1 MFFTRD
7 KSFYKTLVT
16 LAIPIALQNAVT
28 FAVGLADNV
37 MIGTLGDSAISG
49 VYVGSQL
56 QTLLQM
62 FIGGIE
68 GAILI
73 LAAQYWGKRDTKS
86 IRRIAAIG
94 VRFALLIGLVITV
107 TAFLLPSQIVSLF
120 TSDASVIESGT
131 VYVRVVSLSYIFFC
145 ISQVMVATMR
155 AVETAKIGL
164 YVSFVTLIVNVI
176 CNYIL
181 IFGKFGMPEMG
192 IKGAA
197 VASVMAE
204 AASLAFFLIYTYA
217 KVDFKKFGLNHW
229 QKIDFSLLGKILS
242 ISCFTMIQYF
252 LAMAT
257 WFVFFIAIE
266 RLGQRELAIA
276 NIVRSIYIVMLIP
289 VQALSTTTNS
299 LVSNL
304 IGAGGITHVMRL
316 IWRIARMSFL
326 IMVVCVA
333 VVVLFPHAM
342 LSVYTNEPALLVESV
357 PSLYVIAGAMIIA
370 SVANIYF
377 NAISGTGNTQAALIL
392 EMGTLVFYALYILWI
407 GIVVKAPVSVCF
419 SIEVVYYS
427 LLLLSSII
435 YLKKAKWQN
444 KKI

>member
-1 MFFTRD
+1 MYTNKEIWNVSYPIFLGLLAQNIINVTDTAFLGRVGEVELGASAMGGLFYICVFT
-7 KSFYKTLVT
+7 
-16 LAIPIALQNAVT
+16 IA
-28 FAVGLADNV
+28 FGF
-37 MIGTLGDSAISG
+37 S
-49 VYVGSQL
+49 VGSQ
-56 QTLLQM
+56 
-62 FIGGIE
+62 
-68 GAILI
+68 ILI
-73 LAAQYWGKRDTKS
+73 ARRNGEGRYKDVGPVMIQGGTFLLGLAVLMFGLTHLLAPS
-86 IRRIAAIG
+86 I
-94 VRFALLIGLVITV
+94 VRLLI
-107 TAFLLPSQIVSLF
+107 S
-120 TSDASVIESGT
+120 SDS
-131 VYVRVVSLSYIFFC
+131 IFD
-145 ISQVMVATMR
+145 ATMEFLNWR
-155 AVETAKIGL
+155 IWGFFFA
-164 YVSFVTLIVNVI
+164 FVNVMFRALYI
-176 CNYIL
+176 GITKVLTMNAVVMALVNVLLDYIL

-192 IKGAA
+192 IKGAP
-197 VASVMAE
+197 VASVMPE

-407 GIVVKAPVSVCF
+407 GMVVKAPVSVCF

-427 LLLLSSII
+427 LLLFSSII

>member
-1 MFFTRD
+1 MYTNKEIWNVSYPIFLGLLAQNIINVTDTAFLGRVGEVELGASAMGGLFYICVFT
-7 KSFYKTLVT
+7 
-16 LAIPIALQNAVT
+16 IA
-28 FAVGLADNV
+28 FGF
-37 MIGTLGDSAISG
+37 S
-49 VYVGSQL
+49 VGSQ
-56 QTLLQM
+56 
-62 FIGGIE
+62 
-68 GAILI
+68 ILI
-73 LAAQYWGKRDTKS
+73 ARRNGEGRYKDVGPVMIQGGTFLLGLAVLMFGLTHLLAPS
-86 IRRIAAIG
+86 I
-94 VRFALLIGLVITV
+94 VRLLI
-107 TAFLLPSQIVSLF
+107 S
-120 TSDASVIESGT
+120 SDS
-131 VYVRVVSLSYIFFC
+131 IFD
-145 ISQVMVATMR
+145 ATMEFLNWR
-155 AVETAKIGL
+155 IWGFFFA
-164 YVSFVTLIVNVI
+164 FVNVMFRALYI
-176 CNYIL
+176 GITRTKVLTMNAVVMALVNVLLDYIL

-217 KVDFKKFGLNHW
+217 KKFGLNHW

-407 GIVVKAPVSVCF
+407 GMVVKAPVSVCF